1 MNEWPEGAVDYV
13 QAITDTKLLLS
24 HRYAEWMLA
33 GPSLEDDIGGA
44 SAAQDEVGHVRQLV
58 RLLEQQGRETD
69 WLEGDREPTEFR
81 NAAVLDTASET
92 WVEHLATV
100 ATADRAAWYLLD
112 SITAEDFTGLVEKIG
127 QDEYFHLEY
136 HDARLT
142 TLARSRPDELQPI
155 VEDAL
160 SKTLVF
166 LGPASYDSD
175 SDPLVQGGFVDRS
188 AVELRTALFS
198 HYKNLFDGTDVS
210 LDDVT
215 REAPSPDEWD
225 ATRRRVENG
234 VISQSVVDSL
244 TGVQNKEFAV
254 E

>member
-1 MNEWPEGAVDYV
+1 MNEWPEGAVEYV

-24 HRYAEWMLA
+24 HRYAEWMLT

-44 SAAQDEVGHVRQLV
+44 SAAQDEVGHVRQLI

-69 WLEGDREPTEFR
+69 WLEGDRELNEFR
-81 NAAVLDTASET
+81 NATTLDTSSET
-92 WVEHLATV
+92 WVEHLTTV

-112 SITAEDFTGLVEKIG
+112 SITSDDFTGLVEKIG
-127 QDEYFHLEY
+127 EDEYFHLEY
-136 HDARLT
+136 HDARLA
-142 TLARSRPDELQPI
+142 TLARNRPNEL
-155 VEDAL
+155 ESAFKDAL

-166 LGPASYDSD
+166 IGPVSYNTD
-175 SDPLVQGGFVDRS
+175 SDPLVQAGFVDRS
-188 AVELRTALFS
+188 AAELRTALLS
-198 HYKNLFDGTDVS
+198 HYEKLFDGMAVS
-210 LDDVT
+210 LDDVN
-215 REAPSPDEWD
+215 REAPPPDEWD